1 MQAKTYA
8 DEEAD
13 PGIAICYSPD
23 GVIHAALQH
32 HLTPAAVLQPG
43 VDATASAE
51 LFKSYVHR
59 IIASTPIDEEDN
71 CVVESVVGQRRN
83 YFPHLFHRMSQD
95 MFYSVVKRL
104 QRVFVTDASPVA
116 RWSLAVSA
124 PPTPPLAKIVRV
136 GGGALLHPLPPLI
149 HLYMALALHYC
160 HQRKLSVSIY
170 TLEGITSCC
179 SS

>member
-8 DEEAD
+8 HEEAD
-13 PGIAICYSPD
+13 PGIVICYSPD
-23 GVIHAALQH
+23 AVIHAALQH

-124 PPTPPLAKIVRV
+124 PPAPPLAKIVRV
-136 GGGALLHPLPPLI
+136 GGGLSSTHFHLSSTYIWLLP
-149 HLYMALALHYC
+149 
-160 HQRKLSVSIY
+160 Y
-170 TLEGITSCC
+170 TIVTRGSCP
-179 SS
+179 